1 MHLLTVVGLMLVN
14 WSIEALKWKMMM
26 KGEAQISF
34 KRSLKA
40 VFAGNALAFF
50 TPNRTGEFFGRMLF
64 LEKERRT
71 KSIPLTIVCSYAQI
85 VVTLAAGWV
94 GVVCM
99 KERLEAWLGID
110 LSLAVYALGAVTIV
124 LTILYFTLPFTKLR
138 RLLRLDHVNATILL
152 PVLSLSVARYL
163 VFIVQYYLLFNV
175 FGVNVEWW
183 QAFWSVS
190 VVFLIIAVVPSMGFL
205 SELGIRWQAAIQ
217 MIQLYSSNITG
228 IFATSMAVWMINLV
242 IPALVGGTLILA
254 LKLFSNQSDCNQ
266 TGFT

>member
-1 MHLLTVVGLMLVN
+1 MLVN
-14 WSIEALKWKMMM
+14 WSIEALKWRMMM
-26 KGEAQISF
+26 KGETQISF
-34 KRSLKA
+34 RQSLKA

-50 TPNRTGEFFGRMLF
+50 TPNRTGEYFGRMLF

-71 KSIPLTIVCSYAQI
+71 GSIPLTIVCSFAQI
-85 VVTLAAGWV
+85 VITLAAGCT
-94 GVVCM
+94 GVIFM
-99 KERLEAWLGID
+99 KQRLEGWMNMN
-110 LSLAVYALGAVTIV
+110 LSIAVYALGTLTLF
-124 LTILYFTLPFTKLR
+124 LTILYFTLPVTKLR

-152 PVLSLSVARYL
+152 PVLSLSVTRYL
-163 VFIVQYYLLFNV
+163 VFIVQYYLLFKV

-228 IFATSMAVWMINLV
+228 IFATSMAIWMINLV